1 MEIDVGLMINKAAGA
16 AVYQPDLRDIIV
28 INYDGQQ
35 KAYFKGL
42 KEYTEAPEFTGVH
55 ITSAAL
61 NNYKGLTAFLGKD
74 GNVYLGKSERNLYNS
89 GKKII
94 ADFYNNSDKFLKPFI
109 SDNKKNVL
117 FPMRFWLGII
127 SI

>member
-1 MEIDVGLMINKAAGA
+1 MTVNK
-16 AVYQPDLRDIIV
+16 
-28 INYDGQQ
+28 

-74 GNVYLGKSERNLYNS
+74 GNVYLGKVNAIY
-89 GKKII
+89 II
-94 ADFYNNSDKFLKPFI
+94 P
-109 SDNKKNVL
+109 KKNHC
-117 FPMRFWLGII
+117 RFITIRII
-127 SI
+127 P

>member
-1 MEIDVGLMINKAAGA
+1 MTVNK
-16 AVYQPDLRDIIV
+16 
-28 INYDGQQ
+28 

-89 GKKII
+89 EKKSLP
-94 ADFYNNSDKFLKPFI
+94 FYNNSDNSLTFI
-109 SDNKKNVL
+109 SDNKKCSLSYAVL
-117 FPMRFWLGII
+117 AGYYLNLK
-127 SI
+127 